1 MISQIFMYIVITIA
15 AFCIFQLVSKPSKPQ
30 TPLMRLE
37 HSLSAEERR
46 LALAPVRQAKQVKSK
61 ECFSA
66 CSL

>member
-1 MISQIFMYIVITIA
+1 MNSQVLMYIMIAIA
-15 AFCIFQLVSKPSKPQ
+15 AFCIYQLVSKPSKPQ

-37 HSLSAEERR
+37 HALSAEERR
-46 LALAPVRQAKQVKSK
+46 LERTPVKQVKSK